1 MEVLSLDD
9 RPGEVLE
16 KLGDWLNAGTL
27 LVWVVDP
34 RRRLARVYR
43 ADSSETHVD
52 DEGSLDGEELLP
64 GLRLSLN
71 AVLR

>member
-1 MEVLSLDD
+1 VEVLSLDD